1 MRTAAIFKN
10 GSNQAVRLPKDF
22 EMKGVTQVTI
32 SKDGDSLILK
42 PIRKSWTSF
51 SDVDKADDD
60 FLLERPEMI
69 EEGRF

>member
-10 GSNQAVRLPKDF
+10 GSNQAVRLPKDL